1 MESTT
6 MLQLRTACLAISLSL
21 SAGLLGAQ
29 DPKAEILLTNGKI
42 VTLDPAHGTVEALA
56 IANGRILAVG
66 SSVDLQKYVDDPMT
80 EIIDLGGKL
89 AVPGFIEGHGHF
101 AGLGDSLRILNLA
114 SVNNWEEV
122 IAMVE
127 AAVAAA
133 APGEWILGRGW
144 HQEKWDHAP
153 LEAIEGFPT
162 HDSLS
167 KVSPNNPVSLTH
179 ASGHAA
185 FFNAKAMEMA
195 GVDKET
201 EDPPGGEILKNAA
214 GEPIG
219 VFRERAQHLVRGVHQ
234 AAQLRRSAADQEE
247 DLRLSLE
254 LADQECLSKGVT
266 SFQDA
271 GTPFS
276 TLDVV
281 KKMTAEGALGTRLW
295 FMIRDSNDK
304 LARNL
309 AKYRT
314 IGADNDHLTIRA
326 VKRTI
331 DGALGPRG
339 AWLLEPYS
347 DSPESTGLA
356 TATVESVTETARLAA
371 ENDYQVCV
379 HAIGDRANREVLD
392 IFEAAFAK
400 MPGKTDLRWRIEH
413 AQHISAVDIPRFAQL
428 GVVASMQGIHCTSD
442 APYVV
447 PRLGEERAEEGAY
460 VWQKLMASGALVTN
474 GTDAPVEDVDPI
486 ASFQATVAR
495 RMKDGRLFYPEQR
508 MSRMEAL
515 QSYTINAAK
524 AAFEE
529 HIKGSLSPG
538 KLADIVVLSEDIMTV
553 PEEEIT
559 NAKVLYT
566 MVGGKVLY
574 KASN

>member
-1 MESTT
+1 
-6 MLQLRTACLAISLSL
+6 MLKLRTASLAIFVSLF
-21 SAGLLGAQ
+21 LGVLPAQ
-29 DPKAEILLTNGKI
+29 DPKAEILLRNGKI
-42 VTLDPAHGTVEALA
+42 VTVDPALGTVEALA

-66 SSVDLQKYVDDPMT
+66 SNAELLKYVDGPMT
-80 EIIDLGGKL
+80 QVIDLDGKL
-89 AVPGFIEGHGHF
+89 AIPGFIEGHGHF

-114 SVNNWEEV
+114 MVNNWEEV

-127 AAVAAA
+127 AAVASA

-144 HQEKWDHAP
+144 HQEKWDHSP
-153 LEAIEGFPT
+153 IDAIEGFPT
-162 HDSLS
+162 HEALS
-167 KVSPNNPVSLTH
+167 KISPNNPVSLTH

-195 GVDKET
+195 GVDEET
-201 EDPPGGEILKNAA
+201 ADPPGGEIIKDAA
-214 GEPIG
+214 GKPIG
-219 VFRERAQHLVRGVHQ
+219 VFRERAQSLVRGVYRT
-234 AAQLRRSAADQEE
+234 AQLRRSAQDQED
-247 DLRLSLE
+247 DLRLSLQ

-281 KKMTAEGALGTRLW
+281 KKMTAEGELGTRLW
-295 FMIRDSNDK
+295 FMIRDSNAN
-304 LARNL
+304 LERNL

-314 IGADNDHLTIRA
+314 IGADDEHLTIRA

-356 TATVESVTETARLAA
+356 TATIESVTETARIAA

-379 HAIGDRANREVLD
+379 HAIGDRANREVLN

-400 MPGKTDLRWRIEH
+400 MPDKKDLRWRIEH
-413 AQHISAVDIPRFAQL
+413 AQHINAADIPRFAKL

-486 ASFQATVAR
+486 ASYQATVSR

-515 QSYTINAAK
+515 ESYTINAAK

-529 HIKGSLSPG
+529 HIKGSLNPG

-559 NAKVLYT
+559 KAKVLYT
-566 MVGGKVLY
+566 IVGGKILY
-574 KASN
+574 QAGN

>member
-1 MESTT
+1 MEYPT
-6 MLQLRTACLAISLSL
+6 MLKLRTASLAIFVSLF
-21 SAGLLGAQ
+21 LGVLPAQ
-29 DPKAEILLTNGKI
+29 DPKAEILLRNGKI
-42 VTLDPAHGTVEALA
+42 VTVDPALGTVEALA

-66 SSVDLQKYVDDPMT
+66 SNAELLKYVDGPMT
-80 EIIDLGGKL
+80 QVIDLDGKL
-89 AVPGFIEGHGHF
+89 AIPGFIEGHGHF

-114 SVNNWEEV
+114 MVNNWEEV

-127 AAVAAA
+127 AAVASA

-144 HQEKWDHAP
+144 HQEKWDHSP
-153 LEAIEGFPT
+153 IDAIEGFPT
-162 HDSLS
+162 HEALS
-167 KVSPNNPVSLTH
+167 KISPNNPVSLTH

-195 GVDKET
+195 GVDEET
-201 EDPPGGEILKNAA
+201 ADPPGGEIIKDAA
-214 GEPIG
+214 GKPIG
-219 VFRERAQHLVRGVHQ
+219 VFRERAQSLVRGVYRT
-234 AAQLRRSAADQEE
+234 AQLRRSAQDQED
-247 DLRLSLE
+247 DLRLSLQ

-281 KKMTAEGALGTRLW
+281 KKMTAEGELGTRLW
-295 FMIRDSNDK
+295 FMIRDSNAN
-304 LARNL
+304 LERNL

-314 IGADNDHLTIRA
+314 IGADDEHLTIRA

-356 TATVESVTETARLAA
+356 TATIESVTETARIAA

-379 HAIGDRANREVLD
+379 HAIGDRANREVLN

-400 MPGKTDLRWRIEH
+400 MPDKKDLRWRIEH
-413 AQHISAVDIPRFAQL
+413 AQHINAADIPRFAKL

-486 ASFQATVAR
+486 ASYQATVSR

-515 QSYTINAAK
+515 ESYTINAAK

-529 HIKGSLSPG
+529 HIKGSLNPG

-559 NAKVLYT
+559 KAKVLYT
-566 MVGGKVLY
+566 IVGGKILY
-574 KASN
+574 QAGN